1 MSFPGDGETQES
13 FADSELVVAHPSRMG
28 SFVLRLATK
37 EDIGAIQE
45 LIPRA
50 ARELSQGFYS
60 QQQIESAIRFIFG
73 PDTALIDDGTYYVA
87 CESNGLVAERIIGCG
102 GWSRRRTLYGG
113 DQMKRADDS
122 VLDPAKDA
130 ARIRAFFVEPAWAR
144 RGVGTALLEES
155 IRAAEKAGFS
165 RLELVATL
173 PGETLYAAK
182 GFEVTERSTTILPDG
197 VSVPLVSMGRSIR

>member
-1 MSFPGDGETQES
+1 
-13 FADSELVVAHPSRMG
+13 MG
-28 SFVLRLATK
+28 SFVLRLATR

-45 LIPRA
+45 LIPRSV
-50 ARELSQGFYS
+50 RELSQGFYS

-73 PDTALIDDGTYYVA
+73 PDSALIDDGTYFVA
-87 CESNGLVAERIIGCG
+87 CDANELPTHKVIGCG

-122 VLDPAKDA
+122 VLDPTQDA
-130 ARIRAFFVEPAWAR
+130 ARIRAFFVDPAWAR

-155 IRAAEKAGFS
+155 IRAAKRAGFS

-173 PGETLYAAK
+173 PGERLYAAK
-182 GFEVTERSTTILPDG
+182 GFVVTERSTTVLPDG
-197 VSVPLVSMGRSIR
+197 VSVPLVSMGRNIR